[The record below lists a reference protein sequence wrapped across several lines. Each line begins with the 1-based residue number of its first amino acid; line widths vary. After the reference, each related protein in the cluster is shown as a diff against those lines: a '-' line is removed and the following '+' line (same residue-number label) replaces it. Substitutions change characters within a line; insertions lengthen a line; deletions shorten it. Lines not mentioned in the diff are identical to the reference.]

1 LRCSGWKLD
10 CRRHLSRDQVL
21 YALSEQ
27 IAALAFRCRV
37 PTSFQYRQAAAAGGL
52 MSYGANA
59 VDLFRLAGVYTGRI
73 LKGEKPAD
81 LPVLQSTKFQFVINL
96 QTARA
101 LGIEVPPGLLS
112 IADEVIE

>member
-1 LRCSGWKLD
+1 LGRLLAGGLIIAP
-10 CRRHLSRDQVL
+10 DQVL

-27 IAALAFRCRV
+27 IAALAVRYRV
-37 PTSFQYRQAAAAGGL
+37 PTSFQYRPAAAAGGL

-59 VDLFRLAGVYTGRI
+59 VDLFRLAGAYTGRI

-81 LPVLQSTKFQFVINL
+81 LPVLQSTKFQFVINM

-101 LGIEVPPGLLS
+101 LGIDVPPTLLAR
-112 IADEVIE
+112 ADEVIE